1 MAAAVTYDSSAR
13 RAPFAGEFANLWR
26 HRGLLGLLI
35 ERDITVRYKRS
46 LLGVGWTVLNPLL
59 STAILWIVFSQ
70 IFRFEVDPG
79 VPFIVYL
86 LSGVLIVNFFTQGV
100 LAAGGSIV
108 NSAGILTKVYVPPE
122 VFALSAACAAAVNF
136 GFTFVPLLVIQLV
149 TGIGIPWTVL
159 LTPLLVL
166 ALLIFVTGVGLLVA
180 SAAVYFY
187 DVMDLTQVFMN
198 LLTYLT
204 PTFYPVTIVP
214 EGLRLFVQLNPLYSY
229 LTVFRH
235 LVYRGDLPP
244 VHYVLVVVATS
255 LMSLALGVW
264 VFSRT
269 WRKLV
274 VML

>member
-1 MAAAVTYDSSAR
+1 MWQHR
-13 RAPFAGEFANLWR
+13 R
-26 HRGLLGLLI
+26 LLRLLI
-35 ERDITVRYKRS
+35 ERDLTVRYKRS
-46 LLGVGWTVLNPLL
+46 VLGIGWTVLNPLL
-59 STAILWIVFSQ
+59 STAILWVVFSRV
-70 IFRFEVDPG
+70 FRFEVDPG

-86 LSGVLIVNFFTQGV
+86 LSGVLIVTFFTQGV

-122 VFALSAACAAAVNF
+122 IFALSAACAAAVNF
-136 GFTFVPLLVIQLV
+136 GLTFVPLLLIQIV

-166 ALLIFVTGVGLLVA
+166 ALLAFVTGVGLMVA

-214 EGLRLFVQLNPLYSY
+214 PDLRLFVQLNPLYSY

-235 LVYRGDLPP
+235 LAYRGDMPPLP
-244 VHYVLVVVATS
+244 YVLVVIGTAAVS
-255 LMSLALGVW
+255 FVLGVW
-264 VFSRT
+264 LFSRT